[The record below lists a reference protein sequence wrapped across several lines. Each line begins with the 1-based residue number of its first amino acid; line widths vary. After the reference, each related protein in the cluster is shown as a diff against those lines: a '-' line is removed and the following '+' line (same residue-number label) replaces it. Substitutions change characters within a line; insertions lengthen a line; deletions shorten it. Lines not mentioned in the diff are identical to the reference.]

1 MRLTR
6 LPNISNC
13 HIPPAILYS
22 NEAINQ
28 FHFLVMC
35 AHYIFYN
42 FSQVI
47 FYYMLK
53 NFIFALQIDFIFP
66 MCVCVL
72 SKIKISH
79 SNIIPIYYCG
89 AAQDRRGGLN
99 RLWVYLAQ
107 DRRKLGSNRLRRRDI
122 AMMQSALTA
131 CASQTIQTSYQLTV
145 THHFT
150 MEKCVNVHKSPMEN
164 VMM

>member
-6 LPNISNC
+6 LPYVSNC
-13 HIPPAILYS
+13 HISPAIIYPIK
-22 NEAINQ
+22 AINQ

-47 FYYMLK
+47 FYYMPK

-89 AAQDRRGGLN
+89 AAQDRRGGSN
-99 RLWVYLAQ
+99 WLWAYLAYGGFEFGL
-107 DRRKLGSNRLRRRDI
+107 DRLRWRGM
-122 AMMQSALTA
+122 AM
-131 CASQTIQTSYQLTV
+131 I
-145 THHFT
+145 
-150 MEKCVNVHKSPMEN
+150 
-164 VMM
+164 

>member
-6 LPNISNC
+6 FPAAYNY
-13 HIPPAILYS
+13 HIFSTVLQSIK
-22 NEAINQ
+22 AINQ

-42 FSQVI
+42 FSQRI
-47 FYYMLK
+47 FYYMPK
-53 NFIFALQIDFIFP
+53 IFFSYCIFALQIDFIFP

-79 SNIIPIYYCG
+79 SNIIPIYYCV

-99 RLWVYLAQ
+99 RLWHIL
-107 DRRKLGSNRLRRRDI
+107 
-122 AMMQSALTA
+122 
-131 CASQTIQTSYQLTV
+131 
-145 THHFT
+145 
-150 MEKCVNVHKSPMEN
+150 PM
-164 VMM
+164 VDVKVA